1 MRPTGRADF
10 DPRDQTENQSN
21 PSTGPARHN
30 PVGKPVE
37 IPQTYPVGTRQESQA
52 SNSRPQQ
59 KEASAEIGT
68 RPPDEIESVSLS
80 GLYFLLSTAALMF
93 GIWFIGPK
101 IVEEYHYA
109 AAIGAARAEYD
120 NAVDQLKAQPLSS
133 VSQAFQLV
141 AQKVRPSVVSVN
153 ALKSSRR
160 DSSGLGSGVIMSTD
174 GYVMT
179 NAHVLED
186 ASRFFVELHDRRRF
200 EAELV
205 GIDELSDLALLK
217 IDAPG
222 LVAAEWGDSD
232 EADVGSIVW
241 AVGSPYGFQQTVT
254 SGILSGKDRPGDGNF
269 RKQTLLQTD
278 AAVNPGN
285 SGGPLVD
292 AQGRVIGI
300 NTSIF
305 GETFQGISFAV
316 PSATAIFVYEAL
328 KGTGK
333 VTRGYLGALPTEVD
347 DRDARL
353 MNLPDLNGA
362 KLTRVID
369 NSPASRAGIRRNDII
384 RRWNGVEIKEHK
396 KLYRLAE
403 MTEPNS
409 TVDVTL
415 IRDGKEY
422 QTKVTVG
429 QLPNRE

>member
-10 DPRDQTENQSN
+10 DPRDQSENESN
-21 PSTGPARHN
+21 PSTGPVRQN
-30 PVGKPVE
+30 PLGKPLAT
-37 IPQTYPVGTRQESQA
+37 PQAYPVGASQESR
-52 SNSRPQQ
+52 NSEGPQK
-59 KEASAEIGT
+59 KEPSAET
-68 RPPDEIESVSLS
+68 RDQSSDEIESVSLS

-120 NAVDQLKAQPLSS
+120 NAVEQLNAQPLSS

-217 IDAPG
+217 IEAPG
-222 LVAAEWGDSD
+222 LIAAEWGDSD

-328 KGTGK
+328 KGSGK

-353 MNLPDLNGA
+353 LNLPDLYGA